1 MKKGLVFLI
10 LGVVVASA
18 VFWLAGCG
26 DTTTNSTS
34 TTANAELQKQ
44 LDDIKGALP
53 KFAIPM
59 REVGDRFND
68 MNAAAQGGNWALAAY
83 MSKYMNNAMNPAKV
97 TKPEEYQNWAA
108 FYSGP
113 FDPVNKAINAKD
125 LAAFDTAYTTVISSC
140 NACHES
146 MGYKFIKIIKQDVPT
161 DTHADYTVASEPTD
175 VPK

>member
-1 MKKGLVFLI
+1 MKKVLLFLMFTSVVVTI
-10 LGVVVASA
+10 VVVA
-18 VFWLAGCG
+18 AGCG
-26 DTTTNSTS
+26 DSTSTSTS
-34 TTANAELQKQ
+34 TTASADLQKQ
-44 LDDIKGALP
+44 LDEIKGALP

-59 REVGDRFND
+59 REVGDRFDN

-108 FYSGP
+108 FYTGP

-125 LAAFDTAYTTVISSC
+125 LAAFDTAYTTVITSC

-146 MGYKFIKIIKQDVPT
+146 MGYKFIKILKQDAPADQHV
-161 DTHADYTVASEPTD
+161 DYTVASEPTD